1 MVYLSYLNSSRLI
14 TVIIL
19 GPTDGLSLWTLEA
32 ELVVSIRIA
41 PLRPNH
47 RAAAQERDI
56 GSIDRRVVRLHDV
69 TEDKHLLLGSLYA
82 DR

>member
-1 MVYLSYLNSSRLI
+1 MVDLSYPNFSRLI

-19 GPTDGLSLWTLEA
+19 GPTDGLFLWTLEA

-41 PLRPNH
+41 PLRSNH
-47 RAAAQERDI
+47 RATAQEGDI
-56 GSIDRRVVRLHDV
+56 GSVDRRVVRLHDV
-69 TEDKHLLLGSLYA
+69 TEDKHLFLGSLYA

>member
-1 MVYLSYLNSSRLI
+1 MVDLSYLNSSRPI

-19 GPTDGLSLWTLEA
+19 GPTDSLFLWTLEA

-41 PLRPNH
+41 LLRSNR
-47 RAAAQERDI
+47 RAAAQEGDI
-56 GSIDRRVVRLHDV
+56 GSVDRRVVRLHDV